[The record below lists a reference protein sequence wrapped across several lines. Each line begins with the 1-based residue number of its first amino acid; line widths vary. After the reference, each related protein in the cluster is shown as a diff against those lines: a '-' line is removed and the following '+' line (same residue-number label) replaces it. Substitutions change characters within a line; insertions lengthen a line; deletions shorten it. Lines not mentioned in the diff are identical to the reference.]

1 MKRPKFREILQKMQ
15 EMFLAVFDRRL
26 YGRGFVW
33 KSVFFLGFA
42 LIVPSY
48 AFFLF
53 SWPALIIYV
62 LVFFEYLLI
71 SGLFSKN
78 FGKKEFRVMPYWIGY
93 LFLIISTLAFTFF
106 FVARVEN
113 TAYGVFQSLLLFIL
127 PTIALF
133 ISVPEITI
141 PGQRFSLRMNIGLTD
156 RFIDKQKGIWE
167 KELEHF
173 PNSENI
179 IKALDAG
186 RHVASLFDRGSFN
199 LAILW
204 SCNVMEEIIDA
215 AADGIIQK
223 DPLKRELFR
232 TETGFPKRYPSQL
245 KNFNYVHCQKSCRK
259 NEQMTIDDLWDKV
272 RNPIAHHHYTPTFD
286 QTFGAL
292 IIFVSFVEGFP
303 RTLQAWRTR

>member
-1 MKRPKFREILQKMQ
+1 MKRPKLREILQELQ
-15 EMFLAVFDRRL
+15 AMFLAVFDRRL
-26 YGRGFVW
+26 YSWGFVW
-33 KSVFFLGFA
+33 KSAFFLGFI

-53 SWPALIIYV
+53 NWPTLITYV
-62 LVFFEYLLI
+62 SGFLVYFLI

-78 FGKKEFRVMPYWIGY
+78 FGKREFPLMPFWLSF
-93 LFLIISTLAFTFF
+93 LFLMISILAFTFF

-113 TAYGVFQSLLLFIL
+113 TAYGLFQSLLLFMLPIL
-127 PTIALF
+127 ALL

-141 PGQRFSLRMNIGLTD
+141 LGQRFSLRMNIGLTD
-156 RFIDKQKGIWE
+156 RFIDNQNKIWKKGL
-167 KELEHF
+167 KGF
-173 PNSENI
+173 PNSKNI
-179 IKALDAG
+179 VDALDAG

-215 AADGIIQK
+215 AVDGIIQK

-232 TETGFPKRYPSQL
+232 TETGSRKRYPLQL
-245 KNFNYVHCQKSCRK
+245 KNLNYVHRQKSCRK
-259 NEQMTIDDLWDKV
+259 NEQMTIDDLWDKL
-272 RNPIAHHHYTPTFD
+272 RNPIAHHHYIPTFD

-292 IIFVSFVEGFP
+292 IIFVSFMEGFP
-303 RTLQAWRTR
+303 KTLQAWKLP